1 MAKEDLVVTLDFGTQ
16 SVRAIIFDQSGQTLA
31 CEQYHYNPA
40 YFSTKPGY
48 AEQDV
53 EFYWKHMCEV
63 TKALSE
69 KNPELMK
76 RVKGVSFTCFRD
88 SAVLLDDRHKPLRP
102 VILWCDQRNASS
114 KTNFPWLYKA
124 LFHLVGMW
132 ETVLLNKRRTVA
144 NWIQENEKSIW
155 DKCKYYWSITTY
167 FTYKLTGNELDT
179 AANYTGHYPINYKT
193 GKWMKKSNLKYHV
206 FNIEP
211 EKLPKLVKCGT
222 VLGKIT
228 KKCAKETG
236 LPEGI
241 AVIANGTDKGSETIG
256 TGCTEPTKAS
266 ISYGTAST
274 VEVSSKKYVE
284 PEPFLPAYPAS
295 VDKLYN
301 LEVQIYRGYWMIT
314 WFKDNFAASETLE
327 ASIQKLAVEEV
338 LNKELLNIAP
348 GSEGLV
354 LQPYWGPLLKR
365 PLAKGTIVGFSDHH
379 TRAHVYKAIIEGI
392 AYALRDALES
402 IQKRLHKKI
411 TEISVSGGG
420 SRSEAICQI
429 TADIF
434 GIPVRRVQT
443 IESGCLGT
451 AIVAYQGIGVFKT
464 IEEGIHEMSHTKDY
478 FEPILENHEKYDYLF
493 KNVYLQMYPSLK
505 KLNKSLVKYNRKY
518 VRNEIL

>member
-301 LEVQIYRGYWMIT
+301 LEVQIYRGYW
-314 WFKDNFAASETLE
+314 
-327 ASIQKLAVEEV
+327 
-338 LNKELLNIAP
+338 
-348 GSEGLV
+348 
-354 LQPYWGPLLKR
+354 GPLLKR

-464 IEEGIHEMSHTKDY
+464 IEEGIYEMSHTKDY